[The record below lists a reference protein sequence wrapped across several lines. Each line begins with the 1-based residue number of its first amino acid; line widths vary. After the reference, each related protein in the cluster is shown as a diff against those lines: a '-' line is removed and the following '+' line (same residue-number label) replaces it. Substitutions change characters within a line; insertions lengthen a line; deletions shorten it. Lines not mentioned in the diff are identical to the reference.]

1 MKQGGILVY
10 KRNLLLVTL
19 LILAVAFTGCIGPFK
34 AKPEKIT
41 LAAEGLSE
49 GNKVSIA
56 EGDAEVKLSAKV
68 QTKKDKEVKVD
79 ESEIKWE
86 IDNKDLAELSAETGA
101 KVTLTA
107 KAVGKVKVTVKYEE
121 LDPATIEIIITEEE
135 IEEPGEDDEDPV
147 EDDEDPVEDAN
158 LILSEDFKDVT
169 KEEFFSASYKS
180 LPNDENAPMYFA
192 KGGYGDMVLENG
204 KLTLVGGRF
213 TIGMPKEHED
223 TGTKKKVDGEDVIT
237 INENLEGHL
246 DLSKPYKITIVL
258 ADSTPG
264 EKNGEPAGNF
274 QVYVD
279 NNTTSM
285 ALSKHGG
292 DSRLINYSCKNNEKI
307 EEIIADE
314 NGIIELTPEV
324 GTENSFIQIRTDAG
338 ATVVIE
344 SIKIEYVKE

>member
-107 KAVGKVKVTVKYEE
+107 KVAGTVKVTVKYEE
-121 LDPATIEIIITEEE
+121 LTDNIEITIVEEVIEEE
-135 IEEPGEDDEDPV
+135 EDEEEEPIGESVILFETFDADDLDH
-147 EDDEDPVEDAN
+147 
-158 LILSEDFKDVT
+158 
-169 KEEFFSASYKS
+169 FFSADYKA
-180 LPNDENAPMYFA
+180 LPNDSSKPMYVA
-192 KGGYGDMVLENG
+192 RSGSSTIKLENG

-223 TGTKKKVDGEDVIT
+223 TGPNKNPD
-237 INENLEGHL
+237 GHL
-246 DLSKPYKITIVL
+246 DLSKTYKITIVL

-264 EKNGEPAGNF
+264 EKDGEPAGNF

-292 DSRLINYSCKNNEKI
+292 DSRLINYSCKTNEKI
-307 EEIIADE
+307 EQIIKNE
-314 NGIIELTPEV
+314 GGIIELTPEV

-344 SIKIEYVKE
+344 SIKIEYVEE

>member
-34 AKPEKIT
+34 AKPERIT

-68 QTKKDKEVKVD
+68 QTKKGKEVKVD

-121 LDPATIEIIITEEE
+121 LDPATIEITITEEE
-135 IEEPGEDDEDPV
+135 IEEPGEDDEDPL
-147 EDDEDPVEDAN
+147 EDAN

-285 ALSKHGG
+285 DLSKHGG
-292 DSRLINYSCKNNEKI
+292 KSRLISYSCKTNDKI
-307 EEIIADE
+307 EQIIANE

-344 SIKIEYVKE
+344 SIKIEYVEE

>member
-107 KAVGKVKVTVKYEE
+107 KAAGTVKVTVKYEE
-121 LDPATIEIIITEEE
+121 LTDNIEITIVEEVIEEE
-135 IEEPGEDDEDPV
+135 EDEEEEPVDQSVILFETFDADDLDH
-147 EDDEDPVEDAN
+147 
-158 LILSEDFKDVT
+158 
-169 KEEFFSASYKS
+169 FFSADYKA
-180 LPNDENAPMYFA
+180 LPNDSSKPMYYPTSGKSKMTYE
-192 KGGYGDMVLENG
+192 KGA
-204 KLTLVGGRF
+204 LTIIDARF
-213 TIGMPKEHED
+213 TIGMPDDHHATGVQDED
-223 TGTKKKVDGEDVIT
+223 KNWTVSEEPPKGQ
-237 INENLEGHL
+237 L
-246 DLSKPYKITIVL
+246 DLSKPYKITLEYSAIG
-258 ADSTPG
+258 G
-264 EKNGEPAGNF
+264 ENLTKKF

-279 NNTTSM
+279 NNQASDKP
-285 ALSKHGG
+285 SVHGSA
-292 DSRLINYSCKNNEKI
+292 SRIYNSAIDQLP
-307 EEIIADE
+307 EIVD
-314 NGIIELTPEV
+314 GV
-324 GTENSFIQIRTDAG
+324 GTIVIESDVGTANSFIQIRMESKGSVTLK
-338 ATVVIE
+338 
-344 SIKIEYVKE
+344 SIKIEYQE

>member
-107 KAVGKVKVTVKYEE
+107 KAAGTVKVTVKYEE
-121 LDPATIEIIITEEE
+121 LTDNIEITIVVEEVIEEE
-135 IEEPGEDDEDPV
+135 EEPVDQSVILFETFDADDLDH
-147 EDDEDPVEDAN
+147 
-158 LILSEDFKDVT
+158 
-169 KEEFFSASYKS
+169 FFSADYKA
-180 LPNDENAPMYFA
+180 LPNDSSKPMYYPTSGKSKMTYE
-192 KGGYGDMVLENG
+192 KGA
-204 KLTLVGGRF
+204 LTIIDARF
-213 TIGMPKEHED
+213 TIGMPDDHHATGVQDED
-223 TGTKKKVDGEDVIT
+223 KNWTVSEEPPKGQ
-237 INENLEGHL
+237 L
-246 DLSKPYKITIVL
+246 DLSKPYKITLEYSAIG
-258 ADSTPG
+258 G
-264 EKNGEPAGNF
+264 EDLTKKF

-279 NNTTSM
+279 NNQASDKP
-285 ALSKHGG
+285 SVHGSA
-292 DSRLINYSCKNNEKI
+292 SRIYNSAIDQLP
-307 EEIIADE
+307 EIVD
-314 NGIIELTPEV
+314 GV
-324 GTENSFIQIRTDAG
+324 GTIVIESDVGTANSFIQIRMESKGSVTLK
-338 ATVVIE
+338 
-344 SIKIEYVKE
+344 SIKIEYQE

>member
-1 MKQGGILVY
+1 MKRGGILVY

-107 KAVGKVKVTVKYEE
+107 KAVGTVKVTVKYEE
-121 LDPATIEIIITEEE
+121 LTDNIEITIVEEVIEEE
-135 IEEPGEDDEDPV
+135 EDEEEEPVGESVILFETFDADDLDH
-147 EDDEDPVEDAN
+147 
-158 LILSEDFKDVT
+158 
-169 KEEFFSASYKS
+169 FFSADYKA
-180 LPNDENAPMYFA
+180 LPKDSSKPMYHPTSGESKMTYE
-192 KGGYGDMVLENG
+192 KGA
-204 KLTLVGGRF
+204 LTITDARF
-213 TIGMPKEHED
+213 TIGMPDDHHD
-223 TGTKKKVDGEDVIT
+223 TGEQD
-237 INENLEGHL
+237 ENKNWTVSDEPPKGQL
-246 DLSKPYKITIVL
+246 DLSKPYKITL
-258 ADSTPG
+258 EYSASD
-264 EKNGEPAGNF
+264 GNPNKKF

-279 NNTTSM
+279 NNQTSDKP
-285 ALSKHGG
+285 SVHGS
-292 DSRLINYSCKNNEKI
+292 DSRIYNSAINQLP
-307 EEIIADE
+307 EIVDD
-314 NGIIELTPEV
+314 V
-324 GTENSFIQIRTDAG
+324 GTIVIESDVGTANSFIQIRMESEGSVTLK
-338 ATVVIE
+338 
-344 SIKIEYVKE
+344 SIKIEYQE